1 MTLDAVLGLAAGS
14 GACMLIQP
22 SVGEV
27 AADVRVVVIEG
38 EIVAVSDRWFS
49 ELEADGAGCPARG

>member
-14 GACMLIQP
+14 GACMLVQP

-27 AADVRVVVIEG
+27 AADVRVVIEG